1 MLDNLHAYFAPFDES
16 FKSEKNFA
24 SELSVQTDQ
33 WLERIKLM
41 LEEQL
46 IQQREDPSYVS
57 FELADTYQVT
67 SEIQKAEELVNKIN
81 VAVGY
86 ESLKAID

>member
-1 MLDNLHAYFAPFDES
+1 M
-16 FKSEKNFA
+16 
-24 SELSVQTDQ
+24 
-33 WLERIKLM
+33 
-41 LEEQL
+41 
-46 IQQREDPSYVS
+46 QREDPSYVS